1 MHAAVT
7 AAHCARAAAGGAR
20 QQRRAKE
27 LRPQQPQ
34 VRAGLSITRW
44 NHLLTVGAYV
54 PVPCWLI
61 QRVASGPRAFTVL
74 CCIIVYLTV
83 LYCTASY
90 SLQARLGVPSARRA
104 RQHLQQQQQHPPQT
118 SSRSSQAALPTQ
130 RRLLQQALGSKRW
143 TSWLWALLMRHRR
156 RGRVCWRG
164 CRSSAVALARP
175 LRTSS
180 VSDSNCC

>member
-1 MHAAVT
+1 MCSACIMFVHWS
-7 AAHCARAAAGGAR
+7 RDAAGGVR
-20 QQRRAKE
+20 QPRRAKE

-61 QRVASGPRAFTVL
+61 QRVESGPRACTVL
-74 CCIIVYLTV
+74 CCIEVYLTV

-104 RQHLQQQQQHPPQT
+104 RQHLQQQQHPPQT

-156 RGRVCWRG
+156 RGHVCWRG

-180 VSDSNCC
+180 VSDSDCC